1 MQQNE
6 KRVIAYGSKT
16 LSKSQRRYCTTYR
29 ELLAVVTIVK
39 EFRHYLWGRHFIIR
53 TDHSSLVWIKYFKEP
68 EGMLARWLTVL
79 DTYDYEIQ
87 FRQGAHHGNAD
98 AMSRLRPK
106 VCKRDDCPDC
116 VETKIIQGKQ
126 SASVKQQPL
135 SPSSSEVTK
144 QSLIVAPVQ
153 QNRNNQGT
161 ESAGGTLKNNQSA
174 VGTDSHIL
182 NNQSTEVAAGD
193 SGETN
198 VSNVLQDSEILP
210 NWLDVWSPQQIK
222 EWQEN
227 DESLS
232 RIILLKSQFQNK
244 PP

>member
-1 MQQNE
+1 MTAPVLSYPKYDEGTFILDTDASLFGIGCVLSQMQQNE
-6 KRVIAYGSKT
+6 ERVIAYGSKT

-29 ELLAVVTIVK
+29 ELLAVVTFVK

-53 TDHSSLVWIKYFKEP
+53 TDHSSLVWIKNFKEP
-68 EGMLARWLTVL
+68 EGTLARWLTVL

-116 VETKIIQGKQ
+116 VEIKIIQGKQ

-135 SPSSSEVTK
+135 SPSSGVTK

-182 NNQSTEVAAGD
+182 NK
-193 SGETN
+193 
-198 VSNVLQDSEILP
+198 VLRSLLVILVK
-210 NWLDVWSPQQIK
+210 LMSPM
-222 EWQEN
+222 
-227 DESLS
+227 SY
-232 RIILLKSQFQNK
+232 RILKYC
-244 PP
+244 PTG